1 MRLWPLLLVAYALT
15 AHLSVTYGYPLPA
28 ALLLATLLA
37 LSLLRALRARDI
49 GSLLF
54 LGVYGLATLAMFE
67 FAGLYGMLF
76 LPPVAINLAVAMF
89 FGRTLLPGQTDLI
102 TRIALHV
109 RADRSERVLRYT
121 RRVSWSWMWF
131 SLSMA
136 LLSAVLAVDAPLE
149 VWSLFANF
157 LNYVLLA
164 VFFLAEV
171 ALRRVVLRDEPESGL
186 RDTLRAMRQMD
197 FRRVFLD
204 PASTTEGVAATSS
217 EKPSIKARG

>member
-1 MRLWPLLLVAYALT
+1 MRFWPLLLVAYALI
-15 AHLSVTYGYPLPA
+15 AHLSVTFHYPLPA
-28 ALLLATLLA
+28 ALLLGTLLA
-37 LSLLRALRARDI
+37 VSLLRAVQSRDL
-49 GSLLF
+49 GSLTF
-54 LGVYGLATLAMFE
+54 LGIYAFATLAMFE

-109 RADRSERVLRYT
+109 RADRSARVLRYT

-131 SLSMA
+131 CLGMA

-149 VWSLFANF
+149 IWSLFANF
-157 LNYVLLA
+157 LNYLLLA

-171 ALRRVVLRDEPESGL
+171 LLRRVVLRDEPGAGL

-197 FRRVFLD
+197 FKRLFLEPSD
-204 PASTTEGVAATSS
+204 QTEGLAAGS
-217 EKPSIKARG
+217 EKPSFKARG

>member
-1 MRLWPLLLVAYALT
+1 MRLWPLLLVVYALT
-15 AHLSVTYGYPLPA
+15 THLSVTYGYPLPA

-37 LSLLRALRARDI
+37 ASLLRALLARDL

-76 LPPVAINLAVAMF
+76 LPPVAINFAVASF

-102 TRIALHV
+102 TRIALQV
-109 RADRSERVLRYT
+109 RADRSPRVLRYT

-131 SLSMA
+131 CLGMA
-136 LLSAVLAVDAPLE
+136 LLSAVLAMEAPLE

-157 LNYVLLA
+157 FNYLLLA
-164 VFFLAEV
+164 AFFLAEV
-171 ALRRVVLRDEPESGL
+171 ALRHIVLRGEPKSGL
-186 RDTLRAMRQMD
+186 RDTLRAVSQMN
-197 FRRVFLD
+197 FRRTFL
-204 PASTTEGVAATSS
+204 A
-217 EKPSIKARG
+217 